1 METDLGSLGK
11 LVSEP
16 QAESLAGV
24 FFVCL
29 FVCLFLAVLLAES
42 SFPDQGLNPGHGSE
56 SKLTL
61 VPGSY
66 ASLGVMTSVLDGFT
80 STEHV

>member
-1 METDLGSLGK
+1 METDLGSLGM

-16 QAESLAGV
+16 QAGSLAGV
-24 FFVCL
+24 CFV
-29 FVCLFLAVLLAES
+29 VVVLAVLLAES
-42 SFPDQGLNPGHGSE
+42 SLPDQGLNTGHGRE

-66 ASLGVMTSVLDGFT
+66 FFQWNMFRLEM
-80 STEHV
+80 